1 VGGPPDRHAVE
12 APAHGDRNKKRLIA
26 LHRAVLLSDE
36 TARAPFE
43 WLVSLVCREFPGLRP
58 SEAVRELEDHG
69 DLVMDVLE
77 LRAYVQAFYD
87 LKNAKSEGDVPKS
100 KAVEW
105 VWKVQAALAKG

>member
-1 VGGPPDRHAVE
+1 
-12 APAHGDRNKKRLIA
+12 
-26 LHRAVLLSDE
+26 
-36 TARAPFE
+36 
-43 WLVSLVCREFPGLRP
+43 
-58 SEAVRELEDHG
+58 
-69 DLVMDVLE
+69 MDVLE